1 MKILKT
7 AIKLSYERFIPNA
20 YQRRYHF
27 AIAFD
32 GGRPVCLSQNNPIK
46 VNAKALR
53 MGQMFNIQTYK
64 EYPYAHAES
73 HLVSQLL
80 DRYNSIYTNLSVV
93 VVRIGRDGRMRLS
106 KPCENCAKILQAV
119 GLTDVYW
126 SVGDNNFEDSDGDII
141 TIDSD
146 YFYRYAKGKYYAK
159 NKMALLDMR

>member
-7 AIKLSYERFIPNA
+7 AIKLSYERFTPNP

-32 GGRPVCLSQNNPIK
+32 GNKPICLSQNNPIK

-53 MGQMFNIQTYK
+53 MGQMFNIKTYK
-64 EYPYAHAES
+64 EYPYNHAES

-80 DRYNSIYTNLSVV
+80 DRYNSIDTNLSIV

-106 KPCENCAKILQAV
+106 KPCDNCSKILYAV
-119 GLTDVYW
+119 GLTDTYW
-126 SVGDNNFEDSDGDII
+126 SVGDNHFEDNDGCKIDICEE
-141 TIDSD
+141 
-146 YFYRYAKGKYYAK
+146 YFMKYAKGKFYNK
-159 NKMALLDMR
+159 NKSLSLT